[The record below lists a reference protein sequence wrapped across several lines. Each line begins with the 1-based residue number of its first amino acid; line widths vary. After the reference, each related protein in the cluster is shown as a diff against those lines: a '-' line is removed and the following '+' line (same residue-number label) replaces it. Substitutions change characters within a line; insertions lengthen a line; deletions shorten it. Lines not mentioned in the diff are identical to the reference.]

1 MYKDPVSMAMPPLD
15 LGIWGDLGVSYHTK
29 HIAYMIM
36 MIVKLYVLSKI
47 KQSDDDQAIQQT
59 SIKIFFNIY

>member
-15 LGIWGDLGVSYHTK
+15 LGVWENLGVSYHTK

-36 MIVKLYVLSKI
+36 MIGKKYILSKI
-47 KQSDDDQAIQQT
+47 KQSDDDQVI
-59 SIKIFFNIY
+59 

>member
-15 LGIWGDLGVSYHTK
+15 LGVWGDLGVSYHTK

-47 KQSDDDQAIQQT
+47 KQSDDDQAI
-59 SIKIFFNIY
+59 